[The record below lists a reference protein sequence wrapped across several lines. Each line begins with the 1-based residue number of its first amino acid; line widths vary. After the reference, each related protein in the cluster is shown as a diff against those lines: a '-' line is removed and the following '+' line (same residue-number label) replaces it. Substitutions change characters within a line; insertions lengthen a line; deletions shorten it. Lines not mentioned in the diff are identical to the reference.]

1 MGTRM
6 ELGAPNPDPGPQAGH
21 VGGTGS
27 YLSSMGESGISTI
40 AVLPDQGEQRQSHT
54 DPCW

>member
-1 MGTRM
+1 MKLR
-6 ELGAPNPDPGPQAGH
+6 APNPDLGPQAGQ

-40 AVLPDQGEQRQSHT
+40 GVLPDQSEQR
-54 DPCW
+54 